1 MWIGLSTELGVLEGT
16 GVDLVQGPG
25 GPLGITAVIYLF
37 WSHVPSARH
46 NLATVRARLHLG
58 LHSSHRWSLKHDL
71 WPCRARHQ
79 PSLRAHEDLGARDF
93 SGRLHETL

>member
-1 MWIGLSTELGVLEGT
+1 MSLKLGVHEGT
-16 GVDLVQGPG
+16 DVDLVQGPG

-58 LHSSHRWSLKHDL
+58 LYSPHRWSLKHDL
-71 WPCRARHQ
+71 GPAEPAINRA
-79 PSLRAHEDLGARDF
+79 
-93 SGRLHETL
+93 